1 MRLAIAL
8 ILGLAATRATA
19 ADCLD
24 PGGHLTVKGTIVQSA
39 FTVRPDATDYRVAV
53 QRPFM
58 AIALDFPHCADVR
71 WRPGSRQSEAV
82 ARVAARASISAIASN
97 LT

>member
-1 MRLAIAL
+1 MRTTILLVLAIAL
-8 ILGLAATRATA
+8 AATPAVA

-24 PGGHLTVKGTIVQSA
+24 HGRHLTVKGTIVQSA

-58 AIALDFPHCADVR
+58 AIALDFP
-71 WRPGSRQSEAV
+71 RPP
-82 ARVAARASISAIASN
+82 ARRAEITEKCHRLS
-97 LT
+97 LRLR